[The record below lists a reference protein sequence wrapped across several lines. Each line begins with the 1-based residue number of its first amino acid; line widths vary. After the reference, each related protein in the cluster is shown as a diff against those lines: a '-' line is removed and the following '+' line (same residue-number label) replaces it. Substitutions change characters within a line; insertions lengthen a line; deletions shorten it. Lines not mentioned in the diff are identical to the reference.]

1 MQVSIKAAAE
11 YFDKGQDKFPE
22 HMSIQKAADVRKAI
36 EQIVSSKETPKLLGI
51 R

>member
-11 YFDKGQDKFPE
+11 SFDKGQDNFPD
-22 HMSIQKAADVRKAI
+22 HMSIQKATDVRKTI
-36 EQIVSSKETPKLLGI
+36 EQIVSSKKTPKLLGI